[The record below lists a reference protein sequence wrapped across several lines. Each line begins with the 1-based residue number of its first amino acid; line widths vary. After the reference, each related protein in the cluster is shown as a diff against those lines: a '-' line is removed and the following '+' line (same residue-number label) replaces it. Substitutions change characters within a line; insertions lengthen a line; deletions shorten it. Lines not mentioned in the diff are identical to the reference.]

1 MKSDTYSSAEKKNGA
16 SRASEKNAATYEALG
31 AILLWG
37 IMPTCTKLLVTQ
49 IEPMFALAL
58 TSLFASLF
66 LAVYYAVKG
75 KLGELK
81 DLSLNTFLRMT
92 AIGSLGVFFY
102 NFFYYSGNT
111 LLPAQTAYIINDL
124 WPACIILFS
133 CMILK
138 EKLTVGKLLAVLMS
152 FAGVVIVATGGSFQS
167 FDVSNTKG
175 ALFCLAAAV
184 SYGFYAVLNK
194 RESYD
199 KEISVLVAFAT
210 SGLAAFICALF
221 MGQMRPLTLKEWGGS
236 AFAGAVCNGLP
247 GVLWVV
253 ALQNGNTAILANL
266 SYLTPVISM
275 IVTHFVLGEPI
286 TVWSIVG
293 TALIVSGI
301 FMQILADRLMK
312 KKHS

>member
-1 MKSDTYSSAEKKNGA
+1 MRSDTYSSVGKKNGA

-301 FMQILADRLMK
+301 FVQIAADRSMTRK
-312 KKHS
+312 NK

>member
-1 MKSDTYSSAEKKNGA
+1 MTQNLNESSKKNTA
-16 SRASEKNAATYEALG
+16 LIQALG

-37 IMPTCTKLLVTQ
+37 IMPTCTKLLVSQ
-49 IEPMFALAL
+49 IEPMLALAL

-66 LAVYYAVKG
+66 LAAYYAVKG

-81 DLSLNTFLRMT
+81 NLNLNTFLRMA

-111 LLPAQTAYIINDL
+111 MLPAQTAYIINDL

-133 CMILK
+133 CLILK

-152 FAGVVIVATGGSFQS
+152 FTGVVIVATGGSFQS
-167 FDVSNTKG
+167 FDLSNARG

-199 KEISVLVAFAT
+199 KEISVLVAFAI
-210 SGLAAFICALF
+210 SGLAAFLCAIF
-221 MGQMRPLTLKEWGGS
+221 MGQLRPLTLKEWGGS

>member
-1 MKSDTYSSAEKKNGA
+1 MNQNPNNTAEKKTA
-16 SRASEKNAATYEALG
+16 LMEAMG

-58 TSLFASLF
+58 TCLFATLF
-66 LAVYYAVKG
+66 LAVYYAIKG
-75 KLGELK
+75 KLKELSG
-81 DLSLNTFLRMT
+81 LTPNTFLRMT
-92 AIGSLGVFFY
+92 LIGSLGVFFY
-102 NFFYYSGNT
+102 SFFYFSGNT
-111 LLPAQTAYIINDL
+111 MLPAQTAYIINDL

-152 FAGVVIVATGGSFQS
+152 FAGVVIVATNGSFQS
-167 FDVSNTKG
+167 FDLSSTKG
-175 ALFCLAAAV
+175 ALFCLGAAI

-194 RESYD
+194 REAYD

-210 SGLAAFICALF
+210 SGLAAFVCALF
-221 MGQMRPLTLKEWGGS
+221 MGQVRPLSLKEWGGS
-236 AFAGAVCNGLP
+236 AFSGAICNGLP

-266 SYLTPVISM
+266 AYLTPVVSL

-286 TVWSIVG
+286 TIWSLVG

-301 FMQILADRLMK
+301 FVQIAADRLIDRRK
-312 KKHS
+312 